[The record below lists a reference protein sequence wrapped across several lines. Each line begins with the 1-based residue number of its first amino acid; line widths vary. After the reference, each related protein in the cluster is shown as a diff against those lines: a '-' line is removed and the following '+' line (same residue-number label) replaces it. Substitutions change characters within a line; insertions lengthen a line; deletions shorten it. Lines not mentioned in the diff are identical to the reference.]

1 MNPYVPEKLPLT
13 SIRWEDTYR
22 ERNRSVYY
30 GRLKAISS
38 DGDWNGWIRFFLSAV
53 IDRRRLKIIKKQERS
68 WTFTTG

>member
-22 ERNRSVYY
+22 ERNRSLYCE
-30 GRLKAISS
+30 RLKPFQATVA
-38 DGDWNGWIRFFLSAV
+38 GMGGYGFFFRRSLS
-53 IDRRRLKIIKKQERS
+53 RRLKILKQQERS